1 MRLDMDQNSPGRSYL
16 DFIKHKTITQGLLIH
31 QFHVTDIICH
41 KINQYLLLYII
52 LTNLNLH
59 D

>member
-16 DFIKHKTITQGLLIH
+16 DFIEHKTITQGLLIH
-31 QFHVTDIICH
+31 QFHMTDIICH
-41 KINQYLLLYII
+41 KIKQNLLLYTI
-52 LTNLNLH
+52 LTNLNLY